1 MSRLNTL
8 IVGAVERLTSQS
20 VVISIDIPNHLSSSY
35 VYLPGQYITLELEIN
50 GIKVRRSYSICS
62 SPNSGL
68 LQVGIKEVP
77 NGIFSTYVNRKIKK
91 GDQIKAG
98 KPEGRFIFDPKN
110 NSIPIMAIAAGS
122 GITPIMSIIRSFLD
136 SSPNITFT
144 LIYGNK
150 TPEKTMFYDELKNL
164 DDRFET
170 LKIYWFFSE
179 EKIDGAEF
187 GRIDSAFFNYI
198 LKNSSN
204 SYPKLLYLCGPEK
217 LIGYSKQFFLE
228 KGFDEDN
235 ILFELFTSS
244 IQGSQKNN
252 DIEEGLLNI
261 KYDDITHEL
270 MLNQNKTLLEI
281 ALNAKIDVPYSCQGG
296 VCSSCI
302 ARVTEGKVDM
312 TNNQILT
319 DEEIQEGLILSCQA
333 IPKSNKIKIDFDD
346 V

>member
-8 IVGAVERLTSQS
+8 IVGAVERLTPQS

-50 GIKVRRSYSICS
+50 GQTVRRSYSICS

-91 GDQIKAG
+91 GDEIKAG

-136 SSPNITFT
+136 SSPNIPFT

-187 GRIDSAFFNYI
+187 GRIDSAFFNYT

-244 IQGSQKNN
+244 IQGSHKNN

>member
-1 MSRLNTL
+1 M
-8 IVGAVERLTSQS
+8 
-20 VVISIDIPNHLSSSY
+20 
-35 VYLPGQYITLELEIN
+35 
-50 GIKVRRSYSICS
+50 
-62 SPNSGL
+62 
-68 LQVGIKEVP
+68 
-77 NGIFSTYVNRKIKK
+77 
-91 GDQIKAG
+91 
-98 KPEGRFIFDPKN
+98 
-110 NSIPIMAIAAGS
+110 
-122 GITPIMSIIRSFLD
+122 
-136 SSPNITFT
+136 
-144 LIYGNK
+144 
-150 TPEKTMFYDELKNL
+150 
-164 DDRFET
+164 
-170 LKIYWFFSE
+170 
-179 EKIDGAEF
+179 
-187 GRIDSAFFNYI
+187 
-198 LKNSSN
+198 
-204 SYPKLLYLCGPEK
+204 
-217 LIGYSKQFFLE
+217 IGYSKEFFLE
-228 KGFDEDN
+228 EGFDKDN